1 MMARLLARCLASG
14 GLTLFTALG
23 SGLLLESLLLE
34 SSAAAADRVVV
45 TSSPTVV
52 TTPTTEASATLPNPY
67 LLRSGL
73 FTLSAAYVPA
83 LVVAL
88 ESSRS
93 ADNRLYAPI
102 VGPWLDLGDRG
113 KCGDGCGSRET
124 VNKVLLVTDG
134 VFQGLGVLQ
143 IVSSFL
149 IPTTQTLALHNTDG
163 STAVAF
169 HVTPASFGSANGL
182 MAVGEF

>member
-1 MMARLLARCLASG
+1 MARLLARCLASG
-14 GLTLFTALG
+14 GLTLVAALG
-23 SGLLLESLLLE
+23 ANLLLEAPA
-34 SSAAAADRVVV
+34 SAEEKVVI
-45 TSSPTVV
+45 SNAPTVV
-52 TTPTTEASATLPNPY
+52 AAPTGESGAILPNPY

-73 FTLSAAYVPA
+73 FTLGAAYVPA

-113 KCGDGCGSRET
+113 KCNGGCGNRET

-143 IVSSFL
+143 IVSSLL
-149 IPTTQTLALHNTDG
+149 IPTQHTLAMHNTDG

-169 HVTPASFGSANGL
+169 QVMPASFGSVNGV